1 MKNAAPVEEKCQA
14 CNGTGHR
21 AVKQPSQPTAGYIRR
36 LLQGMRRERTDHE
49 ELGSIRPLRAAVA
62 RVDEVIE

>member
-14 CNGTGHR
+14 CNGTGHQ
-21 AVKQPSQPTAGYIRR
+21 AVKQPSQPQDISAA
-36 LLQGMRRERTDHE
+36 LQGMRRERTDHE